1 MENTIKQI
9 LSKTKFYKLHPM
21 TDVVID
27 GNILIMNIA
36 NSNIFI
42 NRNYAQMIFAELSN
56 ITKIIINK
64 QTIERKKT
72 SEELYQEERN
82 KYKIGSYGEVLQKC
96 DNYID
101 AISMFNELSI
111 KAQQEC
117 AAWSNKVYQGN
128 KNIVFVN
135 KDEVNEFST
144 TIGAINERKKQ
155 NTINRLNKQSKEYLK
170 YINILKERINIE

>member
-9 LSKTKFYKLHPM
+9 LSRDKFYRRYTL

-36 NSNIFI
+36 DSNIFI
-42 NRNYAQMIFAELSN
+42 NRNYAKMIFAELSN

-64 QTIERKKT
+64 QTIERKKAP
-72 SEELYQEERN
+72 EELYQEERN

-101 AISMFNELSI
+101 AINMFHELSI
-111 KAQQEC
+111 KAQQERD
-117 AAWSNKVYQGN
+117 AWSNKVYKGN
-128 KNIVFVN
+128 KNLVFVN
-135 KDEVNEFST
+135 KDDVNEFST
-144 TIGAINERKKQ
+144 TIGAINERRKQ
-155 NTINRLNKQSKEYLK
+155 NTINRLNKQSKEYLN
-170 YINILKERINIE
+170 YIKILKERINIE